1 METDFKIAVIGLG
14 LIGGSLAYA
23 LQGFRGG
30 IVIGCDIDPK
40 VRQAA
45 VKSKA
50 VSVAYEDAGDA
61 IDGADLVV
69 FCAYPNTILHLIQT
83 HRGRFKSGAVVSDVC
98 GIKTALS
105 KEMVSCLPPEVDYVG
120 GHPMA
125 GKEVEGFAN
134 ASPDLFQDTG
144 FIITPAENAKPQSVA
159 LVREMAEFIGAT
171 RITEASPKEHDS
183 IIAYTSDL
191 MHIAAAG
198 LCLDYHPDMNRA
210 YTAGAFRDCTRIA
223 CITPELWTEL
233 FLANREN
240 TLKEMDRY
248 IESLSRLKDA
258 IEQEDTQTLYKL
270 LATVRENKQTMQ
282 NKEP

>member
-23 LQGFRGG
+23 LEGFRGG
-30 IVIGCDIDPK
+30 TVVGCDIDPK

-45 VKSKA
+45 VESKA
-50 VSVAYEDAGDA
+50 VSVACEDAGDA
-61 IDGADLVV
+61 IEDADLVV
-69 FCAYPNTILHLIQT
+69 FCAYPKTIVRLLKT
-83 HRGRFKSGAVVSDVC
+83 HQGRFKPGAVVSDVC
-98 GIKTALS
+98 GIKAELA
-105 KEMVSCLPPEVDYVG
+105 KEMIACLPPEVDYVG

-125 GKEVEGFAN
+125 GKEVEGFSN
-134 ASPDLFQDTG
+134 ASPALFQDTG

-159 LVREMAEFIGAT
+159 LIREMAKFIGAT

-183 IIAYTSDL
+183 IIAYNSDL

-198 LCLDYHPDMNRA
+198 LCLNYHPDMNRA

-233 FLANREN
+233 FLANRKN
-240 TLKEMDRY
+240 TVKEIDRY
-248 IESLSRLKDA
+248 LESLSRLKQA
-258 IEQEDTQTLYKL
+258 IETEDAQTLYRL